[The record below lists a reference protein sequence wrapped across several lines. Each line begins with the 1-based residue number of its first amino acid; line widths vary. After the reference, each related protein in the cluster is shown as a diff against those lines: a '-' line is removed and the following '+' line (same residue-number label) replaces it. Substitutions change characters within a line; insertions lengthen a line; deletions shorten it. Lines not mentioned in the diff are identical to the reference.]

1 MTKCICG
8 KKKFLTPGHMS
19 ANSVVQ
25 VRQLLGIENVEHSLP
40 NICTFFALSE
50 ALDSIQFPSQSFQLC
65 HSSDSWKNL
74 HILKI

>member
-1 MTKCICG
+1 MTKFVG
-8 KKKFLTPGHMS
+8 YNFLIPGHMS